1 MNRYPMDKLKK
12 NKALILEYVNAT
24 SGQPKTRELLEKYN
38 ADAGLIDY
46 IMYIDSVFPSY
57 EVIADEIIAE
67 GDRVI
72 MRARL
77 KGIHASEMMGF
88 APTHKVIEYPFV
100 VGYEIHNEKIVRSWV
115 VADNLVLAE
124 RLGMKSLP
132 PKRKS

>member
-1 MNRYPMDKLKK
+1 MDKLKK

-38 ADAGLIDY
+38 TDAGLIDY

-77 KGIHASEMMGF
+77 KGIHAGEMMGF
-88 APTHKVIEYPFV
+88 APTHKMIEYPFV

>member
-1 MNRYPMDKLKK
+1 MDKLKK

-24 SGQPKTRELLEKYN
+24 SGQPKTRERLEKYN
-38 ADAGLIDY
+38 ADPGLIDY
-46 IMYIDSVFPSY
+46 IMYIDSVFPNY

-77 KGIHASEMMGF
+77 KGVHKGEMMGF
-88 APTHKVIEYPFV
+88 APTNKVIEYPFV
-100 VGYEIHNEKIVRSWV
+100 VGYEILNNKIVRSWV

-132 PKRKS
+132 PKRKQ